1 MNFPSWYS
9 QARLRLKQR
18 PGDLLRAIGSISL
31 VRSMMQGGLVDRL
44 RLIVFPEILG
54 AAGREPIYNGYG
66 RTGLELIETRVLDA
80 RLTLLEYRPGLV

>member
-1 MNFPSWYS
+1 
-9 QARLRLKQR
+9 
-18 PGDLLRAIGSISL
+18 
-31 VRSMMQGGLVDRL
+31 MQGGLVHRL